1 MRQANPAKNK
11 QTTSRQFMEL
21 HITIDGTRDLSG
33 QLYRQL
39 SEAIRSGRLADG
51 QQLPPSR
58 LLASQ
63 LGLSRKTVSD
73 VYERLGY
80 EQLLVGRIG
89 IGSFVQAPTATAQ
102 HRHAGTQ
109 LASAGRIARWEAMPV
124 PLRHSAQETPARYA
138 FVGGRTTPSHF
149 PQDEWRACVQH
160 ALRQDVQARG
170 RYGPVEGLAS
180 LRTAISKHAA
190 FSRGI
195 HCNPEQVLVTSG
207 AQQAL
212 SLLAQTLLE
221 PGDTVAVEEP
231 GYPVARQVFA
241 GQGAHVV
248 GVEVDE
254 EGLIVEQIPDGTR
267 LIYVTPAHQFPL
279 GMPMSMARRHALLE
293 RARQLGAIIVEDDYD
308 SAFRYEGRPTDALQS
323 MDRYGLVAHVG
334 SFSKI
339 MLPELRL
346 GYVVLP
352 LALVQAVQ
360 TAKYL
365 NDCHTASL
373 GQHALA
379 KFIQDGHLLRHI
391 RRCHDIYAGRRE
403 RLQHWFDG
411 ALSPW
416 FRLVPASAGFHLAA
430 LAIVPLDMTQLLR
443 RARLAEISLYA
454 LSGFYHGQPVHEG
467 LFLGY
472 GAIDKLDIDTALA
485 TVHTILQEIAPIG

>member
-1 MRQANPAKNK
+1 
-11 QTTSRQFMEL
+11 MEL
-21 HITIDGTRDLSG
+21 HIIIDGTRDLGG

-51 QQLPPSR
+51 QQLPPTR

-73 VYERLGY
+73 VYDKLGY
-80 EQLLVGRIG
+80 EQLLVGKVG
-89 IGSFVQAPTATAQ
+89 VGSFVQTPHARPQ
-102 HRHAGTQ
+102 RRHASTQ
-109 LASAGRIARWEAMPV
+109 LASAGRIARWEATPV
-124 PLRHSAQETPARYA
+124 PLRHSAQEAPARYA
-138 FVGGRTTPSHF
+138 FIGGRTTPSHF

-160 ALRQDVQARG
+160 AVRQDVQARG
-170 RYGPVEGLAS
+170 RYGPVEGLPA
-180 LRTAISKHAA
+180 LRTAIAGHAA

-195 HCNPEQVLVTSG
+195 HCTPEQILVCSG

-221 PGDTVAVEEP
+221 AGDTVVVEEP

-241 GQGAHVV
+241 AQGARVV
-248 GVEVDE
+248 GVAVDE
-254 EGLIVEQIPDGTR
+254 DGIIVEQIPDGTR

-293 RARQLGAIIVEDDYD
+293 RARYLGAIIIEDDYD
-308 SAFRYEGRPTDALQS
+308 SAFRYEGRPTDSLQS

-352 LALVQAVQ
+352 LAIVQAVQ

-365 NDCHTASL
+365 NDSHTASL

-416 FRLVPASAGFHLAA
+416 FRLVPASAGFHVAA
-430 LAIVPLDMTQLLR
+430 LAQAPLDIAELLR
-443 RARLAEISLYA
+443 RARLADISLYA
-454 LSGFYHGQPVHEG
+454 LSGFYHGPARHEG

-485 TVHTILQEIAPIG
+485 IVHTILQEMAPLR

>member
-1 MRQANPAKNK
+1 
-11 QTTSRQFMEL
+11 MEL
-21 HITIDGTRDLSG
+21 HITIDGARDLGG

-51 QQLPPSR
+51 QQLPPTR

-80 EQLLVGRIG
+80 EQLLVGKIG
-89 IGSFVQAPTATAQ
+89 IGSFVQAPTTVLQ
-102 HRHAGTQ
+102 RHTSSTQ
-109 LASAGRIARWEAMPV
+109 LASAARIARWQATPV
-124 PLRHSAQETPARYA
+124 PLRHSAQETPSRYA
-138 FVGGRTTPSHF
+138 FIGGRTTPSHF

-160 ALRQDVQARG
+160 AVRQDVQVRG
-170 RYGPVEGLAS
+170 RYGPVEGLES
-180 LRTAISKHAA
+180 LRTAIMHHAA

-195 HCNPEQVLVTSG
+195 HCTLEQVLVCSG

-212 SLLAQTLLE
+212 SLLAQTLLG
-221 PGDTVAVEEP
+221 PGDTVVVEEP
-231 GYPVARQVFA
+231 GYPVARQVFSA
-241 GQGAHVV
+241 QGARVV
-248 GVEVDE
+248 GVAVDE
-254 EGLIVEQIPDGTR
+254 DGLIVEQIPDDTR

-279 GMPMSMARRHALLE
+279 GMPMSMTRRQALLE
-293 RARQLGAIIVEDDYD
+293 RARYLGAIVIEDDYD
-308 SAFRYEGRPTDALQS
+308 SAFRYEGRPTDSLQS
-323 MDRYGLVAHVG
+323 MDRHGLVAHVG

-352 LALVQAVQ
+352 LAIVQAVQ

-411 ALSPW
+411 PLSPW

-430 LAIVPLDMTQLLR
+430 LAVVPLDITQLLR

-454 LSGFYHGQPVHEG
+454 LSGFYHGPARHEG

-485 TVHTILQEIAPIG
+485 IVHAILQEMAPVR

>member
-1 MRQANPAKNK
+1 
-11 QTTSRQFMEL
+11 MEL
-21 HITIDGTRDLSG
+21 HITIEGTRDLSG

-80 EQLLVGRIG
+80 EQLLVGKIG
-89 IGSFVQAPTATAQ
+89 IGSFVQAPTAASQ
-102 HRHAGTQ
+102 HRHTSTQ
-109 LASAGRIARWEAMPV
+109 LASAARIARWEAMPV
-124 PLRHSAQETPARYA
+124 PLRHSAQETPTRYA

-160 ALRQDVQARG
+160 AVRQDVQARG

-195 HCNPEQVLVTSG
+195 DCSAEQVLVTSG

-221 PGDTVAVEEP
+221 PGDTVVVEEP
-231 GYPVARQVFA
+231 GYPVARQAFTA
-241 GQGAHVV
+241 QGARVV
-248 GVEVDE
+248 GVAVDE

-293 RARQLGAIIVEDDYD
+293 RTRQLGAIIIEDDYD
-308 SAFRYEGRPTDALQS
+308 SAFRYEGLPTDALQS

-352 LALVQAVQ
+352 LAIVQAVQ

-416 FRLVPASAGFHLAA
+416 FRLVPASAGFHVAA

-485 TVHTILQEIAPIG
+485 IVHTILQEIAPIG

>member
-1 MRQANPAKNK
+1 
-11 QTTSRQFMEL
+11 MEL

-51 QQLPPSR
+51 QQLPPTR

-63 LGLSRKTVSD
+63 LGLSRQTVSD
-73 VYERLGY
+73 VYEKLGY
-80 EQLLVGRIG
+80 EQLLVGKVG
-89 IGSFVQAPTATAQ
+89 VGSFVQTPHTSPQ
-102 HRHAGTQ
+102 RRNISTQ
-109 LASAGRIARWEAMPV
+109 LASAHRIARWEAMPV
-124 PLRHSAQETPARYA
+124 PLRHSAQEAPARYA
-138 FVGGRTTPSHF
+138 FIGGRATPSHF

-160 ALRQDVQARG
+160 AVRQDVQSRG
-170 RYGPVEGLAS
+170 RYGPVEGLPA
-180 LRTAISKHAA
+180 LRTAIAGHAA

-195 HCNPEQVLVTSG
+195 HCKPEQILVSNG

-221 PGDTVAVEEP
+221 PGDTVVVEEP

-241 GQGAHVV
+241 AQGARVV
-248 GVEVDE
+248 GVDVDE
-254 EGLIVEQIPDGTR
+254 DGLIVEQIPDGTR

-293 RARQLGAIIVEDDYD
+293 RARWLGAIVIEDDYD
-308 SAFRYEGRPTDALQS
+308 SAFRYEGRPTDSLQS

-352 LALVQAVQ
+352 LAIVQAVQ

-416 FRLVPASAGFHLAA
+416 FRLVPASAGFHVAA
-430 LAIVPLDMTQLLR
+430 LAQAPLDIVELLR

-454 LSGFYHGQPVHEG
+454 LSGFYHGPARHEG

-485 TVHTILQEIAPIG
+485 IVHTILLEMAPLR

>member
-1 MRQANPAKNK
+1 
-11 QTTSRQFMEL
+11 MEL
-21 HITIDGTRDLSG
+21 HISLEGKRDLGG

-39 SEAIRSGRLADG
+39 AEAIRSGRLADG

-73 VYERLGY
+73 VYDKLGY
-80 EQLLVGRIG
+80 EKLLVGRVG
-89 IGSFVQAPTATAQ
+89 VGSFVQAPPASPRRRPAATV
-102 HRHAGTQ
+102 
-109 LASAGRIARWEAMPV
+109 LASAERLARWAATPR
-124 PLRHSAQETPARYA
+124 PLVQGPRSEFARYA
-138 FVGGRTTPSHF
+138 FIGGRATPALF
-149 PQDEWRACVQH
+149 PHDEWRRCVQH
-160 ALRQDVQARG
+160 ALRQDRQERG
-170 RYGPVEGLAS
+170 NYGPVEGLPV
-180 LRTAISKHAA
+180 LRTAIAGHAA

-195 HCNPEQVLVTSG
+195 RCTPEQILVTNG

-212 SLLAQTLLE
+212 ALLAQTLLE

-231 GYPVARQVFA
+231 GYPMARQLFA
-241 GQGAHVV
+241 SLGMRVV
-248 GVEVDE
+248 GIEVDQD
-254 EGLIVEQIPDGTR
+254 GMMVEQLPDGTK
-267 LIYVTPAHQFPL
+267 LIYATPAHQFPL

-293 RARQLGAIIVEDDYD
+293 RARALGAIIIEDDYD

-323 MDRYGLVAHVG
+323 MDRHGVVAHVG

-352 LALVQAVQ
+352 LAIVAAVE
-360 TAKYL
+360 TVKYL

-379 KFIQDGHLLRHI
+379 KFIGDGHLLRHI

-403 RLQHWFDG
+403 RLQHWFNG
-411 ALSPW
+411 PLAPW
-416 FRLVPASAGFHLAA
+416 FRLVPASAGFHVAA
-430 LAIVPLDMTQLLR
+430 LAQAPLDIAQLLR
-443 RARLAEISLYA
+443 RARLADISLYA
-454 LSGFYHGQPVHEG
+454 LASFYHGDARHEG

-472 GAIDKLDIDTALA
+472 GAIDRLDIDTALA
-485 TVHTILQEIAPIG
+485 TVLAILQDMAPITAAPRGAAASDNAP